1 MEVRDFLR
9 QRVGGELT
17 EAEERILREM
27 GEGKVIDFLGERQV
41 DMRQKVDREAAQVWG
56 SAQRVRAEFL
66 YWLVVWPDFQRL
78 IHPKGLALRGV
89 HVEGKLDFEGAQL
102 LHRLFIEDSYL
113 SGGLSLV
120 EAQARTLSLK
130 GSYLPGLWARRARI
144 EGDLRLESALIEPP
158 QPPQPL
164 EASSRLEP
172 HGKEALFQLEEAVVR
187 GDLDL
192 DAVWIRYPHHIAL
205 YAKALRVEGSLYL
218 RKAHTEGTV
227 YLVEA
232 QISADLRAQG
242 LSISSVPGG
251 SSWPGGHAFV
261 ASLVRIGG
269 DTLLDDTEVSKEAYL
284 DFRASRLGGNLSLRK
299 VSAERVELLK
309 AQVQGSLDVSGARI
323 TGLGASEMILR
334 GDLRMEEGTAGLYL
348 DAAQVEGNIS
358 LKGVGET
365 VYAGGLTL
373 KGTLKVEK
381 ANLEA
386 LFIWEARVE
395 GNVELSEVGLEQ
407 GIFAERL
414 VLGGDLRLM
423 EVGLRYSL
431 DFRGAQVGGKFEAK
445 NIEGEGI
452 RASGMQIGK
461 SLIWEEIKAERV
473 DLTGTRVGE
482 ELAIRLSLA
491 ISGSQMK

>member
-41 DMRQKVDREAAQVWG
+41 DMRQKVDREAAQAWG

-113 SGGLSLV
+113 PGGLSLV
-120 EAQARTLSLK
+120 EARARTLSLK

-164 EASSRLEP
+164 EASSRLEL

-192 DAVWIRYPHHIAL
+192 DAVWMRYPRHIAL
-205 YAKALRVEGSLYL
+205 YAKALQVEGSLYL
-218 RKAHTEGTV
+218 RKAHIEGTV

-251 SSWPGGHAFV
+251 HAFV
-261 ASLVRIGG
+261 ASPVRIGG

-299 VSAERVELLK
+299 VSRP
-309 AQVQGSLDVSGARI
+309 
-323 TGLGASEMILR
+323 R
-334 GDLRMEEGTAGLYL
+334 G
-348 DAAQVEGNIS
+348 
-358 LKGVGET
+358 
-365 VYAGGLTL
+365 
-373 KGTLKVEK
+373 
-381 ANLEA
+381 
-386 LFIWEARVE
+386 
-395 GNVELSEVGLEQ
+395 
-407 GIFAERL
+407 
-414 VLGGDLRLM
+414 
-423 EVGLRYSL
+423 
-431 DFRGAQVGGKFEAK
+431 
-445 NIEGEGI
+445 
-452 RASGMQIGK
+452 
-461 SLIWEEIKAERV
+461 
-473 DLTGTRVGE
+473 
-482 ELAIRLSLA
+482 
-491 ISGSQMK
+491 